1 VGSWARAT
9 WPEGCVLELLR
20 RGQLESG
27 VDRCDVPV
35 QRPGS
40 ARKGGGLPFS
50 GPVNPRRAS
59 LFCMT
64 MLAAAILVVLVGQ
77 DLLGWA
83 NRKTR

>member
-1 VGSWARAT
+1 
-9 WPEGCVLELLR
+9 
-20 RGQLESG
+20 
-27 VDRCDVPV
+27 
-35 QRPGS
+35 
-40 ARKGGGLPFS
+40 
-50 GPVNPRRAS
+50 VNPRRAS